1 MANNN
6 LWAALEIPVA
16 EIEASI
22 GSSIITAGLD
32 IPAPE
37 ISASIVQGSFLVAAL
52 DTTVLEVSAIIKSGG
67 VLSAAL
73 QLPAAE
79 LLGIITHV
87 NQINAAIRVT
97 APIIVA
103 SLRSGEVISGALE
116 APTPTIIA
124 VIGHQNRIVAAI
136 DVPVADIWGE
146 IRSTVALVPIR
157 KGFAM
162 NLSHFGVTEYNN
174 YPFNSFCDY
183 HGTGIYIGGS
193 EEGIFLLDGDDDA
206 GVKINAA
213 IQTGTE
219 DLWATIIKRLR
230 EGWRVGRGGPMSVQL
245 ILDEGRLD
253 PVTLNMETVRGT
265 SGEERVKFPRG
276 LKNRFVSFVF
286 RNLDGSDF
294 DLESFRVMVDPIT
307 HKKR

>member
-1 MANNN
+1 MADNN

-16 EIEASI
+16 EIGASI
-22 GSSIITAGLD
+22 GSSILSAGLD

-37 ISASIVQGSFLVAAL
+37 ISASIVQGAFLAAAL
-52 DTTVLEVSAIIKSGG
+52 EYPAPDISATIKSGG
-67 VLSAAL
+67 VLSVAL
-73 QLPAAE
+73 QIPAAE
-79 LLGIITHV
+79 LSGIIAHA
-87 NQINAAIRVT
+87 NRINAAIRVT
-97 APIIVA
+97 TPFIVA
-103 SLRSGEVISGALE
+103 SLRSGEVISGVLE
-116 APTPTIIA
+116 ASTPTIIA
-124 VIGHQNRIVAAI
+124 VIGHQSRIVAAI

-162 NLSHFGVTEYNN
+162 NLFHFGVTEYGN

-183 HGTGIYIGGS
+183 HDMGVYIGTS
-193 EEGIFLLDGDDDA
+193 EQGIFLLDGDDDN

-219 DLWATIIKRLR
+219 DLWKDVIKRLR
-230 EGWRVGRGGPMSVQL
+230 EGFAVIRGGPLRLQIV
-245 ILDEGRLD
+245 LDEGRLA
-253 PVTLNMETVRGT
+253 PVIRDLLSVRDVIH
-265 SGEERVKFPRG
+265 EERIKFPRG
-276 LKNRFVSFVF
+276 LKNRFDSFIWS
-286 RNLDGSDF
+286 NLDGSDF